1 MAIFSGKVVTARFLD
16 NPNNMNIEVIYKEDD
31 QNIVYNIE
39 VDFSNDIFNELLQE
53 ITLEEIEAQ
62 TKAVMDDEWNWMNA
76 IVLEEVAKRWAEE
89 EKKIKQA
96 YDDVDAYA
104 LEQQKKHFEVFEQ
117 YEAEQKA
124 QRIAEF
130 EEYINSETKKKYESV
145 DKYIDAQ
152 TKKQYESADA
162 YAEDQK
168 TIKFQ
173 EVKEEMKQYRD
184 ELQSKFNTAEV
195 IAAREVSGS
204 ELISILHEKNKDNDF
219 VFNTKIAILEDPN
232 IAKTKDKSLKL
243 AIRKAK
249 TLQELI
255 GTYTS
260 SKV

>member
-39 VDFSNDIFNELLQE
+39 VDFSNDTFNELLQE

-62 TKAVMDDEWNWMNA
+62 TKAVMDAEWNWMNA
-76 IVLEEVAKRWAEE
+76 IVIEEVNKRWAVE

-104 LEQQKKHFEVFEQ
+104 LKQQKKQFEAFEE
-117 YEAEQKA
+117 YEAEQKRKQA
-124 QRIAEF
+124 KE
-130 EEYINSETKKKYESV
+130 V
-145 DKYIDAQ
+145 DQ
-152 TKKQYESADA
+152 

-168 TIKFQ
+168 SIKFD
-173 EVKEEMKQYRD
+173 EVRKEMKAYRD
-184 ELQSKFNTAEV
+184 ELQSKFNASDIPHFGV
-195 IAAREVSGS
+195 AREVNAS
-204 ELISILHEKNKDNDF
+204 ELISILHEKNNDNDF
-219 VFNTKIAILEDPN
+219 VFNTKIAILEDPD
-232 IAKTKDKSLKL
+232 ITKTKDKSLKL

>member
-1 MAIFSGKVVTARFLD
+1 MAIFSGKVVQARFLD
-16 NPNNMNIEVIYKEDD
+16 NPNNMNIEVIYKENDE
-31 QNIVYNIE
+31 NIVYNIE
-39 VDFSNDIFNELLQE
+39 VDFSNDTFNELLQE

-62 TKAVMDDEWNWMNA
+62 TKAVMDAEFNWLNA
-76 IVLEEVAKRWAEE
+76 IVVEEVAQRWTQE
-89 EKKIKQA
+89 EKKIKKA

-104 LEQQKKHFEVFEQ
+104 KKQFEVFEQ

-130 EEYINSETKKKYESV
+130 EEYINSETKKRYESV

-173 EVKEEMKQYRD
+173 EVKEEMRKYRD
-184 ELQSKFNTAEV
+184 ELQSKFNTDEV
-195 IAAREVSGS
+195 IATKEVSAS
-204 ELISILHEKNKDNDF
+204 ELISILHEKNTDNDF

-260 SKV
+260 LKV

>member
-1 MAIFSGKVVTARFLD
+1 MAIFSGKVVQARFLD
-16 NPNNMNIEVIYKEDD
+16 NPNNMNIEVIYKENDE
-31 QNIVYNIE
+31 NIVYNIE
-39 VDFSNDIFNELLQE
+39 VDFSNDTFNELLQE

-62 TKAVMDDEWNWMNA
+62 TKAVMDAEFNWLNA
-76 IVLEEVAKRWAEE
+76 IVVEEVAQRWTQE
-89 EKKIKQA
+89 EKKIKKA

-104 LEQQKKHFEVFEQ
+104 KKQFEVFEQ

-130 EEYINSETKKKYESV
+130 EEYINSETKKRYESV

-162 YAEDQK
+162 YAEAQK

-173 EVKEEMKQYRD
+173 EVKEEMRKYRD
-184 ELQSKFNTAEV
+184 ELQSKFNTDEV
-195 IAAREVSGS
+195 IATKEVSAS
-204 ELISILHEKNKDNDF
+204 ELISILHEKNTDNDF

-260 SKV
+260 LKV

>member
-16 NPNNMNIEVIYKEDD
+16 NPNNMNIEVY
-31 QNIVYNIE
+31 
-39 VDFSNDIFNELLQE
+39 FSNDTFNELRQE

-62 TKAVMDDEWNWMNA
+62 TKAVMDAEWNWMNA
-76 IVLEEVAKRWAEE
+76 IVVEEVAKRWTQE
-89 EKKIKQA
+89 EKKIKKA

-104 LEQQKKHFEVFEQ
+104 LEQQKKQFEVFEQ

-173 EVKEEMKQYRD
+173 EVKEEMRKYRD
-184 ELQSKFNTAEV
+184 ELQSKFNTSDV
-195 IAAREVSGS
+195 PHFGTAREVSAS
-204 ELISILHEKNKDNDF
+204 ELISILHEKNTDNDF

-260 SKV
+260 LKV

>member
-1 MAIFSGKVVTARFLD
+1 MAIFSGKVVQARFLD
-16 NPNNMNIEVIYKEDD
+16 NPNNMNIEVIYKENDE
-31 QNIVYNIE
+31 NVVYNIE
-39 VDFSNDIFNELLQE
+39 VDFSDDTFNELLQE

-62 TKAVMDDEWNWMNA
+62 TKAVMDAEWNWMNA
-76 IVLEEVAKRWAEE
+76 IVIEEVNKRWTHE
-89 EKKIKQA
+89 EKKIKKA

-104 LEQQKKHFEVFEQ
+104 KKQFEVFEQ

-130 EEYINSETKKKYESV
+130 EEYINSETKKRYESV

-173 EVKEEMKQYRD
+173 EVKEEMRKYRD
-184 ELQSKFNTAEV
+184 ELQSKFNTDEV
-195 IAAREVSGS
+195 IATKEVSAS
-204 ELISILHEKNKDNDF
+204 ELISILHEKNTDNDF

-260 SKV
+260 LKV

>member
-1 MAIFSGKVVTARFLD
+1 MAIFSGKVVQARFLD
-16 NPNNMNIEVIYKEDD
+16 NPNNMNIEVIYKENDE
-31 QNIVYNIE
+31 NIVYNIE
-39 VDFSNDIFNELLQE
+39 VDFSNDTFNELLQE

-62 TKAVMDDEWNWMNA
+62 TKAVMDAEFNWLNA
-76 IVLEEVAKRWAEE
+76 IVVEEVAQRWTQE
-89 EKKIKQA
+89 EKKIKKA

-104 LEQQKKHFEVFEQ
+104 KKQFEVFEQ

-130 EEYINSETKKKYESV
+130 EEYINSETKKRYESV

-162 YAEDQK
+162 YAEAQK

-173 EVKEEMKQYRD
+173 EVKEEMRKYRD
-184 ELQSKFNTAEV
+184 ELQSKFNTSDV
-195 IAAREVSGS
+195 PHFGTAREVSAS
-204 ELISILHEKNKDNDF
+204 ELISILHEKNTDNDF

-260 SKV
+260 LKV